1 MRAVH
6 GVLAFEMCLAGFCR
20 AFPAL
25 AAPDLSFCGMLRH
38 VRIVFCVYVM
48 ARCCASYGLVLSD
61 LAVFRPCVLVFVSV
75 PAVVCLKPRSMPWG
89 VSIMAVLW
97 CNVSL

>member
-25 AAPDLSFCGMLRH
+25 AAPDLSFCSLLRC

-48 ARCCASYGLVLSD
+48 ARCCASYGLMLSD
-61 LAVFRPCVLVFVSV
+61 LAVFRPCVLMFVSV
-75 PAVVCLKPRSMPWG
+75 PASVRLQSGSVV
-89 VSIMAVLW
+89 
-97 CNVSL
+97 

>member
-6 GVLAFEMCLAGFCR
+6 GVLAFEMCLDGFGC

-25 AAPDLSFCGMLRH
+25 AAPDLPSCGMLRH

-48 ARCCASYGLVLSD
+48 ARCCVFYGLITSD
-61 LAVFRPCVLVFVSV
+61 LAVFRPCVLMFVSV
-75 PAVVCLKPRSMPWG
+75 PASVRLQSGPVSWG

>member
-1 MRAVH
+1 MQAAH
-6 GVLAFEMCLAGFCR
+6 GVLAFEMCLAGFGGT
-20 AFPAL
+20 FPAL
-25 AAPDLSFCGMLRH
+25 AAPDLSSCSLLRH

-48 ARCCASYGLVLSD
+48 ARCCASYDLIPSD
-61 LAVFRPCVLVFVSV
+61 LAVLRPYVLMFVSV
-75 PAVVCLKPRSMPWG
+75 PASVRLRSGPVSWG

>member
-25 AAPDLSFCGMLRH
+25 AAPDLSSCSLLRH
-38 VRIVFCVYVM
+38 VCIVFCVYVM
-48 ARCCASYGLVLSD
+48 ARCCASYGLMLSD
-61 LAVFRPCVLVFVSV
+61 LAVFRPCVLMFVSV
-75 PAVVCLKPRSMPWG
+75 PASVRLQSGSVV
-89 VSIMAVLW
+89 
-97 CNVSL
+97 

>member
-25 AAPDLSFCGMLRH
+25 AAPDLSFCSLLRC

-48 ARCCASYGLVLSD
+48 ARCCASYGLIPSD
-61 LAVFRPCVLVFVSV
+61 LAVFRPCALMLDSV
-75 PAVVCLKPRSMPWG
+75 PASVRLQSGSVV
-89 VSIMAVLW
+89 
-97 CNVSL
+97 

>member
-25 AAPDLSFCGMLRH
+25 AAPDLSSCSLLRC
-38 VRIVFCVYVM
+38 VCIVFCVYVM
-48 ARCCASYGLVLSD
+48 ARCCASYDLMLSD
-61 LAVFRPCVLVFVSV
+61 LAVFRPCVLMLDSA
-75 PAVVCLKPRSMPWG
+75 PAVVCLLSG
-89 VSIMAVLW
+89 SVA
-97 CNVSL
+97 

>member
-6 GVLAFEMCLAGFCR
+6 GVLAFEMCLAGLCR

-25 AAPDLSFCGMLRH
+25 AVPDLSSCSLLRH

-48 ARCCASYGLVLSD
+48 ARCCASYDLIPSD
-61 LAVFRPCVLVFVSV
+61 LAVLRPYVLMFVSV
-75 PAVVCLKPRSMPWG
+75 PVVVYLRSG
-89 VSIMAVLW
+89 SVA
-97 CNVSL
+97 

>member
-48 ARCCASYGLVLSD
+48 ARCCASYGLMLSD
-61 LAVFRPCVLVFVSV
+61 LAVFRPCVLMLDSV
-75 PAVVCLKPRSMPWG
+75 PVVVCLRSDPVSWG

>member
-25 AAPDLSFCGMLRH
+25 AAPDLSSCSLLRC
-38 VRIVFCVYVM
+38 VCIVFCVYVM
-48 ARCCASYGLVLSD
+48 ARCCASYDLMLSD
-61 LAVFRPCVLVFVSV
+61 LAVFRPCVLMLDSA
-75 PAVVCLKPRSMPWG
+75 PAVVCLLSG
-89 VSIMAVLW
+89 SVS
-97 CNVSL
+97 

>member
-6 GVLAFEMCLAGFCR
+6 GVLAFEMCLAGVCR

-38 VRIVFCVYVM
+38 VRIVFCVHVM
-48 ARCCASYGLVLSD
+48 ARCCVFYGLIPSD
-61 LAVFRPCVLVFVSV
+61 LAVFCPCALMFVSV
-75 PAVVCLKPRSMPWG
+75 SAVVCLQSG
-89 VSIMAVLW
+89 SVS
-97 CNVSL
+97 

>member
-6 GVLAFEMCLAGFCR
+6 GVLAFEMCLAGLCR

-25 AAPDLSFCGMLRH
+25 AAPDLSSCSLLRH

-48 ARCCASYGLVLSD
+48 ARCCASYGLMLSD
-61 LAVFRPCVLVFVSV
+61 LAVFRPCVLMFVSV
-75 PAVVCLKPRSMPWG
+75 PASVRLQSGSVV
-89 VSIMAVLW
+89 
-97 CNVSL
+97 

>member
-25 AAPDLSFCGMLRH
+25 AAPDLTSCSLLRC
-38 VRIVFCVYVM
+38 VYIVFCVYVM
-48 ARCCASYGLVLSD
+48 ARCCASYGLIPSD
-61 LAVFRPCVLVFVSV
+61 LAVCSPCVLMFVSV
-75 PAVVCLKPRSMPWG
+75 PAVVCLRSG
-89 VSIMAVLW
+89 SVS
-97 CNVSL
+97 

>member
-25 AAPDLSFCGMLRH
+25 AAPDLSF
-38 VRIVFCVYVM
+38 
-48 ARCCASYGLVLSD
+48 
-61 LAVFRPCVLVFVSV
+61 
-75 PAVVCLKPRSMPWG
+75 VVCCVMS
-89 VSIMAVLW
+89 VSCFACMLWHVAVYLMA
-97 CNVSL
+97 

>member
-1 MRAVH
+1 MVFWRLKCVST
-6 GVLAFEMCLAGFCR
+6 
-20 AFPAL
+20 AL
-25 AAPDLSFCGMLRH
+25 AAPDLPSCSLLRC
-38 VRIVFCVYVM
+38 VRIVFCVHVM
-48 ARCCASYGLVLSD
+48 ARCCASYDLIPSD
-61 LAVFRPCVLVFVSV
+61 LAVCSPCVLMFVSV

>member
-6 GVLAFEMCLAGFCR
+6 GVLAFEMCLAGFGG

-48 ARCCASYGLVLSD
+48 ARCC
-61 LAVFRPCVLVFVSV
+61 VFF
-75 PAVVCLKPRSMPWG
+75 
-89 VSIMAVLW
+89 MA
-97 CNVSL
+97 

>member
-1 MRAVH
+1 MH
-6 GVLAFEMCLAGFCR
+6 GVLAFEMCLAGLCR

-48 ARCCASYGLVLSD
+48 ARCCASYDLIPSD
-61 LAVFRPCVLVFVSV
+61 LAVFRPCALMLDSA

>member
-6 GVLAFEMCLAGFCR
+6 GVLAFEMCLAGLCR

-25 AAPDLSFCGMLRH
+25 AAPDLSSCSLLRH

-48 ARCCASYGLVLSD
+48 ARCCASYDLIPSD
-61 LAVFRPCVLVFVSV
+61 LAVLRPYVLMFVSV
-75 PAVVCLKPRSMPWG
+75 PVVVYLRSGSVACG

>member
-6 GVLAFEMCLAGFCR
+6 GVLAFEMCLAGLCR

-25 AAPDLSFCGMLRH
+25 AAPDLTFCGMLRC
-38 VRIVFCVYVM
+38 VRIVFCVHVM
-48 ARCCASYGLVLSD
+48 ARCCASYGLIPSD
-61 LAVFRPCVLVFVSV
+61 LAVCSPCALMFVSV
-75 PAVVCLKPRSMPWG
+75 PASVRLRSGPVPWG

>member
-1 MRAVH
+1 MH

-25 AAPDLSFCGMLRH
+25 TAPDLPFCGMLRH
-38 VRIVFCVYVM
+38 VCIVFCVHVM
-48 ARCCASYGLVLSD
+48 ARCCASYSLILSD
-61 LAVFRPCVLVFVSV
+61 LAVFRPYVLMLVSV
-75 PAVVCLKPRSMPWG
+75 PVVVCLRSCSVSWG

>member
-6 GVLAFEMCLAGFCR
+6 GVLAFEMCLAGFGG

-48 ARCCASYGLVLSD
+48 ARCCASYGLIPSD
-61 LAVFRPCVLVFVSV
+61 LAVFCPCALMFVSV
-75 PAVVCLKPRSMPWG
+75 PASVRLQSGSVV
-89 VSIMAVLW
+89 
-97 CNVSL
+97 

>member
-6 GVLAFEMCLAGFCR
+6 GVLAFEMCLAGLCR

-38 VRIVFCVYVM
+38 VCIVFCVYVM
-48 ARCCASYGLVLSD
+48 ARCCASYGLMLSD
-61 LAVFRPCVLVFVSV
+61 LAVFRPCVLMLDFA
-75 PAVVCLKPRSMPWG
+75 PAVVCLKPRFMPWG